1 MKQVLAYLLILL
13 AVAGLEFACM
23 GRAHAQTAGLNYQVY
38 SAGGAQPTYTQDTT
52 GNITNRTLLSTGT
65 VSTVGLTYSN
75 GVLGSGRTDAF
86 IVRFYG
92 YINIPTAGTYQF
104 GGQADDGIRIKVN
117 NTSVVNSWIESG
129 GAFRSGSINLPAG
142 IVPIEVMYYE
152 NGGGEMVN
160 FQWLQNGS
168 WSMVPSTSLTTTAPA
183 APQYVSS
190 ITTQQ
195 QTQVNNVN
203 SRLAARTNSTPNEI
217 YVNQVGS
224 GNTINITQTGPGNLV
239 DGATYNASTDDR
251 NYTTAAPITGGNNQ
265 ITIRQGDPSSRTGKN
280 IVDLAVNGSGNIL
293 NLNQGT
299 DANGLYTGLDQG
311 GHYQYMYINGTN
323 NYVTTEQQNTST
335 NAGHFASLALTG
347 DLNTVGITQTGNAQK
362 QLFATVTG
370 DSNYLI
376 TTQTGTSAHY
386 LDVKMTG
393 NGNSAIVNQNNTG
406 ASGAN
411 AATINLVNAGG
422 PASVNL
428 TQTGGQTYS
437 ISQTCVT
444 AGGCGT
450 ITVRQ
455 GN

>member
-1 MKQVLAYLLILL
+1 MKRILVYFLLIL
-13 AVAGLEFACM
+13 AVAGLEFACTQP
-23 GRAHAQTAGLNYQVY
+23 AHADNT
-38 SAGGAQPTYTQDTT
+38 THQDE
-52 GNITNRTLLSTGT
+52 
-65 VSTVGLTYSN
+65 
-75 GVLGSGRTDAF
+75 
-86 IVRFYG
+86 
-92 YINIPTAGTYQF
+92 
-104 GGQADDGIRIKVN
+104 VN
-117 NTSVVNSWIESG
+117 N
-129 GAFRSGSINLPAG
+129 
-142 IVPIEVMYYE
+142 
-152 NGGGEMVN
+152 
-160 FQWLQNGS
+160 
-168 WSMVPSTSLTTTAPA
+168 
-183 APQYVSS
+183 
-190 ITTQQ
+190 
-195 QTQVNNVN
+195 
-203 SRLAARTNSTPNEI
+203 RLAARTNSTSNEI
-217 YVNQVGS
+217 YVNQIGS
-224 GNTINITQTGPGNLV
+224 SNTFNFTQAGPGNLIN
-239 DGATYNASTDDR
+239 GATYSSNTDLRD
-251 NYTTAAPITGGNNQ
+251 YATAAPITGSNNQ
-265 ITIRQGDPSSRTGKN
+265 ITIRQGDPGTTSGRN
-280 IVDLAVNGSGNIL
+280 IIDLGVTGSGNIL

-311 GHYQYMYINGTN
+311 GHYQYMYIHGTN

-370 DSNYLI
+370 DSNYLN

-450 ITVRQ
+450 ITVKQ

>member
-1 MKQVLAYLLILL
+1 MKLILTAFL
-13 AVAGLEFACM
+13 MIIAVFAYMDAARAQSAGLYY
-23 GRAHAQTAGLNYQVY
+23 QTYA
-38 SAGGAQPTYTQDTT
+38 AGGAQPSYTQDAN
-52 GNITNRTLLSTGT
+52 GNITNRTLLSSGT
-65 VSTVGLTYSN
+65 VSNINYNWGGG
-75 GVLGSGRTDAF
+75 GVLDSNRGDGV

-104 GGQADDGIRIKVN
+104 GGNADDGLRIKVN

-129 GAFRSGSINLPAG
+129 GTFRSGSINLPAG

-152 NGGGEMVN
+152 NGGGAMVN
-160 FQWLQNGS
+160 LQSYQNGV
-168 WSMVPSTSLTTTAPA
+168 WSIVPGTSLTQTAPA
-183 APQYVSS
+183 SPQYTSS

-224 GNTINITQTGPGNLV
+224 GNTISITQTGPGNLV
-239 DGATYNASTDDR
+239 DGATYNANADTRD
-251 NYTTAAPITGGNNQ
+251 YTTAAPITGGNNQ
-265 ITIRQGDPSSRTGKN
+265 ITIRQGDPGSRTGKN

-311 GHYQYMYINGTN
+311 GHYQYMYIHGTN
-323 NYVTTEQQNTST
+323 NMVTTEQQNTST

-370 DSNYLI
+370 DSNYLN

-393 NGNSAIVNQNNTG
+393 NGNSAVVNQNNTG
-406 ASGAN
+406 AGGAN

-450 ITVRQ
+450 ITVKQ

>member
-1 MKQVLAYLLILL
+1 MFKILTTFL
-13 AVAGLEFACM
+13 VAGLIGFCSPKSQA
-23 GRAHAQTAGLNYQVY
+23 ANYVQESVVAVTPY
-38 SAGGAQPTYTQDTT
+38 GPVSSPGGEQYFNVTD
-52 GNITNRTLLSTGT
+52 GNIGTKYLNFNKTNVGFTVQLAAPTIIRQLALTTANDVPARDPMTIAIYGSNVQGQLGTLIANDVATNLSTNRYTT
-65 VSTVGLTYSN
+65 SN
-75 GVLGSGRTDAF
+75 VAF
-86 IVRFYG
+86 D
-92 YINIPTAGTYQF
+92 N
-104 GGQADDGIRIKVN
+104 
-117 NTSVVNSWIESG
+117 
-129 GAFRSGSINLPAG
+129 
-142 IVPIEVMYYE
+142 
-152 NGGGEMVN
+152 
-160 FQWLQNGS
+160 
-168 WSMVPSTSLTTTAPA
+168 STSYTYYTVVYLTLRNYAAANSVQLAEAQFLYDTQYNPAPA
-183 APQYVSS
+183 YTSS

-195 QTQVNNVN
+195 QTQVTTVNN
-203 SRLAARTNSTPNEI
+203 RLAARTNSSPNEI
-217 YVNQVGS
+217 YINQVGS
-224 GNTINITQTGPGNLV
+224 NNTFNLRQTGPGNLL
-239 DGATYNASTDDR
+239 DGATYNANADTRD
-251 NYTTAAPITGGNNQ
+251 YTTAAPITGGNNQ
-265 ITIRQGDPSSRTGKN
+265 ITIRQGDSGSRTGKN
-280 IVDLAVNGSGNIL
+280 IVDLDVNGSGNIL

-323 NYVTTEQQNTST
+323 NMVTTEQQNTST

-370 DSNYLI
+370 DSNYLN

-393 NGNSAIVNQNNTG
+393 NGNSAVVNQNNTG
-406 ASGAN
+406 AGGAN

-450 ITVRQ
+450 ITVKQ